1 MAHIPTFKQLKYLC
15 ALAKVRHFG
24 NAAKACHVS
33 QSTLSAGIL
42 ELEDNLGA
50 VLVERSNK
58 RVIFTPLGDE
68 FVERS
73 QHILNEVEDLVDLCD
88 ASSEAFSGKMRL
100 GVIPTIA
107 PFMLPGLLNNLRR
120 KYPRFQLFIREA
132 QSADLLDALTLGELD
147 ILLLALPYPM
157 DGVETMALFDERFL
171 LCYPRDHPLGDCTAL
186 HTADLQGQDLLLLED
201 GHCLRDHAL
210 QACKLKSNQVSV
222 PYSATSLNTIV
233 QMVANNIGITLLPE
247 MALDARILSGTQART
262 RPFSEAGVSRTIGLA
277 WRKNTP
283 RRAEYVALGEFIQQQ
298 HTNTEHR
305 RQTGARSPA

>member
-1 MAHIPTFKQLKYLC
+1 MAHLPTLKQLKYLC
-15 ALAKVRHFG
+15 ALARSRHFG

-50 VLVERSNK
+50 VLVERSSK
-58 RVIFTPLGDE
+58 RVMLTPLGEE

-73 QHILNEVEDLVDLCD
+73 QAVLNEVEDLLGLCE
-88 ASSEAFSGKMRL
+88 ASGEPFSGKIRL

-107 PFMLPGLLNNLRR
+107 PFMLPGLLNNLRKR
-120 KYPRFQLFIREA
+120 HPRFQLFIRE
-132 QSADLLDALTLGELD
+132 DLSSNLVDALNMGELD

-157 DGVETMALFDERFL
+157 EGVEEMPLFDERFL
-171 LCYPRDHPLGDCTAL
+171 LCYPRDHPLGERRVL
-186 HTADLQGQDLLLLED
+186 HTSDLQGHDLLLLED

-210 QACKLKSNQVSV
+210 QACKLKSKQISV
-222 PYSATSLNTIV
+222 AYSATSLNTIV
-233 QMVANNIGITLLPE
+233 QMVANYIGITLLPE

-277 WRKNTP
+277 WRRKTP
-283 RRAEYVALGEFIQQQ
+283 RSREYRALGEFIQTQ
-298 HTNTEHR
+298 R
-305 RQTGARSPA
+305 RKSVAKSSSLASAT